1 LPCKNNIDEMRTEVQ
16 RIKNYVSWSPSYSS
30 VKQLRKN
37 EDLQK
42 ASEILRDRLKK
53 LDEDA

>member
-1 LPCKNNIDEMRTEVQ
+1 MRTEVQ
-16 RIKNYVSWSPSYSS
+16 RIKNYVSWSPSYSN

-42 ASEILRDRLKK
+42 AWEILRDRIKK